1 MKNKFLSVA
10 ILIIL
15 LLLYREKIIAQG
27 RNIKELDFLVGEWK
41 VREDNKE
48 KEWWEETIRVGRY
61 VLDSTYIELESTA
74 VSSDGKERTYRWY
87 IHFNSKAK
95 QFEMV
100 SMFGN
105 WHKVQFDI
113 LNWEANNRKLT
124 IRSSADP
131 NSSEFHERFGE
142 IVFDKDFNEY
152 VWTGQNKYGD
162 RENPRIWNYVE
173 KGQRIR

>member
-1 MKNKFLSVA
+1 MRNKLFIAMV
-10 ILIIL
+10 LIISI
-15 LLLYREKIIAQG
+15 EFFSGKASAQESG
-27 RNIKELDFLVGEWK
+27 IMDLDFLVGEWK